1 MRNEAFLGT
10 AVKKNLTDK
19 QQSTGQCRSNA
30 ADKQTIES
38 PEAQALGLKRSV
50 LSSATRARKPFLS
63 ERAEVISAV
72 IFQKQ
77 LGDWLGP
84 FGAFPKSDA
93 ISM

>member
-1 MRNEAFLGT
+1 M
-10 AVKKNLTDK
+10 
-19 QQSTGQCRSNA
+19 
-30 ADKQTIES
+30 
-38 PEAQALGLKRSV
+38 
-50 LSSATRARKPFLS
+50 SSATRARKPFLS